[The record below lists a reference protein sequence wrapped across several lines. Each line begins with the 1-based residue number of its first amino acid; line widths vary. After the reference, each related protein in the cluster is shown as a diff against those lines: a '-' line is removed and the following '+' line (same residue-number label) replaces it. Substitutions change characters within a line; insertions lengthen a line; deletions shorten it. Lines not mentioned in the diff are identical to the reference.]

1 MNENKEYPRE
11 EEFLGN
17 IDDEPKVTY
26 GNNLNIQVGSEIR
39 RLRQGK
45 GFSQAQLGELLNK
58 PKGNVSK
65 LENGKFNPSIEYLS
79 KVANAL
85 EMKLQIRFE

>member
-1 MNENKEYPRE
+1 
-11 EEFLGN
+11 
-17 IDDEPKVTY
+17 
-26 GNNLNIQVGSEIR
+26 
-39 RLRQGK
+39 
-45 GFSQAQLGELLNK
+45 LGELLNK
-58 PKGNVSK
+58 PRGNVSK